1 MEIGILGIAG
11 GFITALLAVVIGFCF
26 RCHQRRQALL
36 LEQRLLQQRLEQCSA
51 DRDQQLQSL
60 RSLQAEYQ
68 QLQVSLA
75 STREAL
81 QQQAHWRTSYETL
94 IQELNHLKTLQA
106 AQQAERRE
114 IEVRFEESQR
124 AAAQQQQLLLTS
136 EQRLSSQFE
145 NLAHRIFAQSNR
157 QVEEQNRLG
166 LDKLLIPLKEQL
178 DGFRRQVQESFGQEA
193 RERHTLVH
201 EIHQLQQLNLR
212 MAQDAV
218 NLTQALKGNNKTQ
231 GNWGEVVLSRVL
243 EASGLREG
251 HEYQTQVSVAVDSA
265 QRLQPDVIV
274 RLPQNKSV
282 IIDAKLSLVA
292 YERYFNGEPGEQRS
306 QALAEHLSSIRNHIR
321 QLGHKEYHK
330 LLGLGSLDYV
340 LMFIPVEPAL
350 LLALDQAPELLSESL
365 QRQVMLVSPSTLL
378 IALRTIENLWRY
390 ERQSQYAEQIADNA
404 ATLYDKFRL
413 FVTDM
418 EHLGRSLTKTQESYQ
433 QAMKKLASGRGN
445 LIRQAEKF
453 RHLGVS
459 VKRPLSPELEQ
470 QAQEPDLEEILEEGS
485 QKKPLADCV

>member
-1 MEIGILGIAG
+1 MEEVLGIAG
-11 GFITALLAVVIGFCF
+11 GFITALVAVVIWIGF
-26 RCHQRRQALL
+26 RSQQRQQALL
-36 LEQRLLQQRLEQCSA
+36 LEQRLLQQQLQHCTEEC
-51 DRDQQLQSL
+51 DQQLQAL
-60 RSLQAEYQ
+60 CSLQAEHQ

-81 QQQAHWRTSYETL
+81 QQQAHWKISCETL
-94 IQELNHLKTLQA
+94 IQEVNSLKTLQA

-124 AAAQQQQLLLTS
+124 AAAQQQQLLVTS
-136 EQRLSSQFE
+136 EQRLSTQFE
-145 NLAHRIFAQSNR
+145 NLANRIFVQSNH
-157 QVEEQNRLG
+157 QVEEQHRLS
-166 LDKLLIPLKEQL
+166 LEKLLIPLKEQL

-201 EIHQLQQLNLR
+201 EIHQLQQLNLQ

-231 GNWGEVVLSRVL
+231 GNWGEVILARVL

-251 HEYQTQVSVAVDSA
+251 HEYQTQVSVTVDSV

-274 RLPQNKSV
+274 QLPQNKSV
-282 IIDAKLSLVA
+282 IIDAKLSLTA

-330 LLGLGSLDYV
+330 LLGLGSLDYI

-350 LLALDQAPELLSESL
+350 LLALDHAPELLSEAL

-390 ERQSQYAEQIADNA
+390 ERQSHHAEQIAENA

-413 FVTDM
+413 FVTEM
-418 EHLGRSLTKTQESYQ
+418 EQLGRSLTKAQESYQ

-453 RHLGVS
+453 RQLGVA
-459 VKRPLSPELEQ
+459 VKRPLSPALEQ
-470 QAQEPDLEEILEEGS
+470 QAQEPDLEEILAEGS
-485 QKKPLADCV
+485 QQQSLADHL

>member
-1 MEIGILGIAG
+1 MKEILGITG
-11 GFITALLAVVIGFCF
+11 GFITVLVAIVIWIGF
-26 RCHQRRQALL
+26 RCKQRQQALL
-36 LEQRLLQQRLEQCSA
+36 LEQRLLQQQLQHRSEE
-51 DRDQQLQSL
+51 RDQQLQAL
-60 RSLQAEYQ
+60 CSLQSEHQ
-68 QLQVSLA
+68 KLQVNLA

-81 QQQAHWRTSYETL
+81 QQQAHWQISCEELT
-94 IQELNHLKTLQA
+94 QELNRLKTLQA

-124 AAAQQQQLLLTS
+124 AAAQQQQLLLNS
-136 EQRLSSQFE
+136 EQRLTTQFE
-145 NLAHRIFAQSNR
+145 NLANRIFVHSNR
-157 QVEEQNRLG
+157 HVEEQSRLS
-166 LDKLLIPLKEQL
+166 LEKLLIPLKEQL
-178 DGFRRQVQESFGQEA
+178 EGFRRQVQESFGQEA

-201 EIHQLQQLNLR
+201 EIHQLQQLNKQ
-212 MAQDAV
+212 MAQDAI

-231 GNWGEVVLSRVL
+231 GNWGEVILARVL

-251 HEYQTQVSVAVDSA
+251 HEYQTQVSVTVDSV

-274 RLPQNKSV
+274 QLPQNKSV
-282 IIDAKLSLVA
+282 IIDAKLSLTA
-292 YERYFNGEPGEQRS
+292 YERYFNGESCEQRS
-306 QALAEHLSSIRNHIR
+306 QALVEHLNSIRNHIR

-330 LLGLGSLDYV
+330 LLGLGSLDYI

-350 LLALDQAPELLSESL
+350 LLALDHAPELLNEAL

-390 ERQSQYAEQIADNA
+390 ERQSRHAEQIAENA

-413 FVTDM
+413 FVTEM
-418 EHLGRSLTKTQESYQ
+418 EQLGRSLTKAQESYQ

-453 RHLGVS
+453 RELGVA
-459 VKRPLSPELEQ
+459 VKRPLNSALEQ
-470 QAQEPDLEEILEEGS
+470 QAQESELEESLVNGS
-485 QKKPLADCV
+485 QKQPLANHIG